1 MEAAFKELIKK
12 LKSIHASEYPDERYG
27 IRDDWEPIR
36 AYLAGDSD
44 ELYVSSQLTELTEAV
59 GAFRDANKNFSQRLQ
74 IADRDIDNWINGET
88 AGGRRRRS
96 KRRKTNK
103 KRKVYHKRR
112 STQHRR

>member
-44 ELYVSSQLTELTEAV
+44 ELYLSNERLTEYKEAV
-59 GAFRDANKNFSQRLQ
+59 NAFRGVNKNFSERLRM
-74 IADRDIDNWINGET
+74 ADRDIDNWINGEA
-88 AGGRRRRS
+88 AGGRRRRRKTK
-96 KRRKTNK
+96 KRRAA
-103 KRKVYHKRR
+103 KRSGTKRQR
-112 STQHRR
+112 